1 MTFANV
7 CVNQEQLTLLSH
19 LLLAAFPGCTIHQ
32 SRDPKRTIQH
42 LSNQKVDAVFADA
55 DTYPELMHLLN
66 RQKSKASVYLLC
78 RHDAPPE
85 ETGGIRSIITYPITR
100 QKIQVALQ
108 TVPLE
113 VRDIYHKRICHHG
126 QP

>member
-42 LSNQKVDAVFADA
+42 LSDHKVDAVFADA
-55 DTYPELMHLLN
+55 DTCSDWIHIF
-66 RQKSKASVYLLC
+66 RKHKSNPTVFLLC
-78 RHDAPPE
+78 PQERQRSK
-85 ETGGIRSIITYPITR
+85 ETGDIHGVVMYPITT
-100 QKIQVALQ
+100 QKIQDALQ
-108 TVPLE
+108 TGPREIRE
-113 VRDIYHKRICHHG
+113 VI
-126 QP
+126 

>member
-55 DTYPELMHLLN
+55 DTCSDWIHIF
-66 RQKSKASVYLLC
+66 RKHKSNPTVFLLC
-78 RHDAPPE
+78 PQDRQRPKVSEDIH
-85 ETGGIRSIITYPITR
+85 SVVTYPITNE
-100 QKIQVALQ
+100 KIQNALQ
-108 TVPLE
+108 TRPQE
-113 VRDIYHKRICHHG
+113 IREAI
-126 QP
+126 